1 MYVNIVTLI
10 ALLTY
15 LPYIFISLFLESA
28 RTQRF
33 LFYHRTDLPL
43 IFLSIIYSPSYTPY
57 WFAYSR
63 LLSQGW

>member
-43 IFLSIIYSPSYTPY
+43 IF
-57 WFAYSR
+57 
-63 LLSQGW
+63 